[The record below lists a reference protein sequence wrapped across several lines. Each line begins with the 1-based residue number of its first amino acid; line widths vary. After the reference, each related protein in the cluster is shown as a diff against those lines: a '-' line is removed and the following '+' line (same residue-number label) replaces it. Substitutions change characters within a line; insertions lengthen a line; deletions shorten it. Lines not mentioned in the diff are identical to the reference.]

1 MAVLTIEEAAPLLQ
15 KEYREGRL
23 IPFLG
28 SGFSKPL
35 NLPTWRELVTWMAER
50 LEFEPDLFA
59 IHGTPEQLAEY
70 FHIEGRSS
78 LKKLIHEMTRRF
90 DSPEADER
98 RRASVTHRALA
109 ALAWRRIYT
118 TNYDSHVE
126 GALEDARKKCVTLA
140 SLEDFQATR
149 DPAAVEVVKFHGTL
163 ADPDTIVL
171 TESSFFERMRLEGA
185 ADQQLRAD
193 LLSHSFLFLGY
204 SFRDPNIRYVWYRMN
219 QMRTAPTPETPGQK
233 LGMRRCF
240 YATQGVGLVQ
250 NSLLDHWQIDVI
262 QLDPTDINRS
272 VAALLEA
279 IGG

>member
-1 MAVLTIEEAAPLLQ
+1 MAVLSIADAAPLLQ
-15 KEYREGRL
+15 KEHREGRL

-35 NLPTWRELVTWMAER
+35 NLPTWQELVTWMAER

-59 IHGTPEQLAEY
+59 LHGTPEQLAEY

-78 LKKLIHEMTRRF
+78 LKKLVHEMTRRF

-109 ALAWRRIYT
+109 RLAWKRIYT
-118 TNYDSHVE
+118 TNYDAHVE
-126 GALEDARKKCVTLA
+126 GALEDAGKKCVTLA
-140 SLEDFQATR
+140 SLEDFQAPR
-149 DPAAVEVVKFHGTL
+149 DPGAVEVVKFHGTL
-163 ADPDTIVL
+163 ADPDSIVL

-193 LLSHSFLFLGY
+193 LLSDSFLFMGY

-219 QMRTAPTPETPGQK
+219 QMRSEKRPDTAGQR

-250 NSLLDHWQIDVI
+250 NSLLDHWKIDVI
-262 QLDPTDINRS
+262 QLDPADINRS
-272 VAALLEA
+272 IAALLEA
-279 IGG
+279 IAG